1 MAEINAPATLV
12 TPAGTISF
20 NPTTPATDYYWLTD
34 VQGLDG
40 VALRAPIDNLPQAD
54 GGLVHD
60 FLKEVR
66 HVTIEGMVVFSN
78 AATRNAMCDALVAAL
93 DALQAAD
100 GTFSWTPTGQ
110 STKSLTVRCDQQITG
125 FRGTGFAPKQF
136 MFGLVAADPA
146 IA

>member
-12 TPAGTISF
+12 TPGGTISF
-20 NPTTPATDYYWLTD
+20 NPTGVATDYYWLTD

-40 VALRAPIDNLPQAD
+40 VALRAPIDNLPQTD

-60 FLKEVR
+60 FLKEPR
-66 HVTIEGMVVFSN
+66 HVTIEGMVVFST
-78 AATRNAMCDALVAAL
+78 AATRNSMCDALVAAL
-93 DALQAAD
+93 DSLQAAD

-110 STKSLTVRCDQQITG
+110 STKSLTVRCDQQIIG
-125 FRGTGFAPKQF
+125 FRGVGFAPKQF
-136 MFGLVAADPA
+136 MFGLVAGNPA